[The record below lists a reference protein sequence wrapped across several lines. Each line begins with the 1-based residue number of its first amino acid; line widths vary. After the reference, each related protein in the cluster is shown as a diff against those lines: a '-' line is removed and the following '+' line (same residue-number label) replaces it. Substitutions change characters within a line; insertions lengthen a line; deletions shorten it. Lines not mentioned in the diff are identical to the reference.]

1 MIDFT
6 QLGQYRENNRIEAKK
21 ALGGFPE
28 SVWETYSAFANT
40 FGGIILLGVVEEKDR
55 SLHAVNLPDPRQY
68 IDEFWRVIGDKNR
81 VSANILSAGDV
92 SVQDVDGKNIIVITV
107 PRASRQDKPVFIG
120 GSPFGGTYRRSG
132 DGDYRCSYSEVEN
145 MLRDAKI
152 TTPDTFLT
160 DLPLSA
166 LNEATI
172 RRYRGDVLERRICGA
187 LTNAYGTDFLV
198 RIGAARALGERI
210 FPTNAGLITFG
221 KNAEIKRIFPKY
233 ILKVQTADGRKI
245 ICSEKDNRSG
255 NAYDFY
261 CLAQQLLGEYAAA
274 VAYDNQKIIKGALL
288 EALLNSIINADYYG
302 GGVTITVGERQIDF
316 TNAGS
321 FRILPKDAADGGVSD
336 PRNAALSRIF
346 SYAGTGS
353 RSGRGIP
360 SIFAAW
366 NKCGYSAPVIK
377 ESFAPDAIT
386 FSFPFSSDEKSD
398 STVSKTGR
406 IVSLALKK
414 AAIIDYLTDNASADA
429 ETLRLSLRLDDKDTR
444 LLLDGL
450 LSENVVEVFLSGG
463 KICYRLKY

>member
-233 ILKVQTADGRKI
+233 I
-245 ICSEKDNRSG
+245 
-255 NAYDFY
+255 
-261 CLAQQLLGEYAAA
+261 
-274 VAYDNQKIIKGALL
+274 
-288 EALLNSIINADYYG
+288 
-302 GGVTITVGERQIDF
+302 
-316 TNAGS
+316 
-321 FRILPKDAADGGVSD
+321 
-336 PRNAALSRIF
+336 
-346 SYAGTGS
+346 
-353 RSGRGIP
+353 
-360 SIFAAW
+360 
-366 NKCGYSAPVIK
+366 
-377 ESFAPDAIT
+377 
-386 FSFPFSSDEKSD
+386 
-398 STVSKTGR
+398 
-406 IVSLALKK
+406 
-414 AAIIDYLTDNASADA
+414 
-429 ETLRLSLRLDDKDTR
+429 
-444 LLLDGL
+444 
-450 LSENVVEVFLSGG
+450 
-463 KICYRLKY
+463 

>member
-1 MIDFT
+1 M
-6 QLGQYRENNRIEAKK
+6 
-21 ALGGFPE
+21 
-28 SVWETYSAFANT
+28 
-40 FGGIILLGVVEEKDR
+40 
-55 SLHAVNLPDPRQY
+55 
-68 IDEFWRVIGDKNR
+68 
-81 VSANILSAGDV
+81 
-92 SVQDVDGKNIIVITV
+92 
-107 PRASRQDKPVFIG
+107 
-120 GSPFGGTYRRSG
+120 
-132 DGDYRCSYSEVEN
+132 
-145 MLRDAKI
+145 
-152 TTPDTFLT
+152 
-160 DLPLSA
+160 
-166 LNEATI
+166 
-172 RRYRGDVLERRICGA
+172 
-187 LTNAYGTDFLV
+187 
-198 RIGAARALGERI
+198 
-210 FPTNAGLITFG
+210 
-221 KNAEIKRIFPKY
+221 
-233 ILKVQTADGRKI
+233 
-245 ICSEKDNRSG
+245 
-255 NAYDFY
+255 
-261 CLAQQLLGEYAAA
+261 
-274 VAYDNQKIIKGALL
+274 

-444 LLLDGL
+444 LLLDSL